1 MTIAS
6 LGAIVIGQYEEAVA
20 VMIFYFAGEFMQSLA
35 VEKSR
40 KSIKDLMDINP
51 EFANVVRG
59 ENILKVFPEEV
70 GKNEIIVI
78 RPGEKIPLDGVV
90 IEGNTTLDTRSMTG
104 ESKPKFVD
112 VGDEVI
118 SGTVNLT
125 GLIKVEVLKE
135 FSDSAVA
142 NILDLVENAGNKKV
156 KAENFIIQ
164 FAKYY
169 TPIVVALAALIAVI
183 PPLVLNNSFA
193 PWIYRAMIFLVI
205 SCPCALVISVPL
217 TYFAGIGSASKNGI
231 LVKGKNYVANIR
243 FKVANIHFKV

>member
-1 MTIAS
+1 MVSKKLFIKLKESKEDEIIAEISKIADKIEPGTVFEPFKKRSSLEEEKEVKKEKSKKNFEILKLISSIALFFTGILFFKESDYEVVFLITAYFISGYDMVYSAIRNLTSGQIFDEKFLMTIAS

-90 IEGNTTLDTRSMTG
+90 IEGNTTLDTRSMTR
-104 ESKPKFVD
+104 ESKPK
-112 VGDEVI
+112 
-118 SGTVNLT
+118 
-125 GLIKVEVLKE
+125 
-135 FSDSAVA
+135 
-142 NILDLVENAGNKKV
+142 
-156 KAENFIIQ
+156 
-164 FAKYY
+164 
-169 TPIVVALAALIAVI
+169 
-183 PPLVLNNSFA
+183 
-193 PWIYRAMIFLVI
+193 
-205 SCPCALVISVPL
+205 
-217 TYFAGIGSASKNGI
+217 
-231 LVKGKNYVANIR
+231 
-243 FKVANIHFKV
+243 

>member
-1 MTIAS
+1 
-6 LGAIVIGQYEEAVA
+6 
-20 VMIFYFAGEFMQSLA
+20 
-35 VEKSR
+35 
-40 KSIKDLMDINP
+40 
-51 EFANVVRG
+51 
-59 ENILKVFPEEV
+59 
-70 GKNEIIVI
+70 
-78 RPGEKIPLDGVV
+78 
-90 IEGNTTLDTRSMTG
+90 MTG

-142 NILDLVENAGNKKV
+142 NILDLVENAGNKKA
-156 KAENFIIQ
+156 KAENFITQ

-231 LVKGKNYVANIR
+231 LVKGGNYLDALTKVKNVLFDKTGTLTKGN
-243 FKVANIHFKV
+243 FKISEINAYGMSKDELLELACAVEYHSSHPIALSIKEEYGKKPEVKIEDKIGRAHV